1 MTRVLGNLISK
12 EVVAMFEFEQKMV
25 SKRILIIE
33 DEPGIREM
41 LSLRLKKE
49 RFEVLEAS
57 EGASGLQRVLEE
69 QPDLVL
75 LAPMSPCMDGL
86 DILRKLRDNRLSAQI
101 PIIIVGAKRETSGI
115 IACFELG
122 ADDYVAKPF
131 SMSILLARINA
142 LLRRFQPSV
151 AS

>member
-1 MTRVLGNLISK
+1 M
-12 EVVAMFEFEQKMV
+12 FEQKMV

-33 DEPGIREM
+33 DEPDIREM
-41 LSLRLKKE
+41 LSLRLTE
-49 RFEVLEAS
+49 EQFEVLVAS
-57 EGASGLQRVLEE
+57 EGTSGLQRALEK

-75 LAPMSPCMDGL
+75 LDPMPSFTDGL

-101 PIIIVGAKRETSGI
+101 PVIIVSAKKETSDI
-115 IACFELG
+115 IAGFELG

-131 SMSILLARINA
+131 SMSVLLARINA
-142 LLRRFQPSV
+142 LLRRFQPSA